1 MTPGRLLQPDGVPVY
16 IPAHYVLAIWLCP
29 IESIDAGGVSQSSV
43 VAWWMPSDRPDRVSS
58 GRLNI
63 VRGNPDEVARALGLV
78 SAPREGT

>member
-1 MTPGRLLQPDGVPVY
+1 MSVVRLMQPDGVPCYV
-16 IPAHYVLAIWLCP
+16 PSSYVLAIWLCP

-63 VRGNPDEVARALGLV
+63 VRGNPDEVARALGLA
-78 SAPREGT
+78 SAPREGA